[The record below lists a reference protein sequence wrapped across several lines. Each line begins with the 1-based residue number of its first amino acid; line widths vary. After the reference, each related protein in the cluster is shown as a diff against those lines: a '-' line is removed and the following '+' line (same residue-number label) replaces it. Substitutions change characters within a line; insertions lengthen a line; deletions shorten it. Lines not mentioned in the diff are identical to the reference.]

1 MALVIAAIIFSMFLI
16 LNTFL
21 TLILSR
27 IMFAIP
33 TLLHAFFVMRPMNS
47 YTEGVIYGEIILI
60 L

>member
-1 MALVIAAIIFSMFLI
+1 MFLI